1 MLIMLMILHETGK
14 FLYASRLDLAHHSHM
29 FTHFPHTITEIELPL
44 TGKYM
49 NIIRE
54 FPCQF

>member
-29 FTHFPHTITEIELPL
+29 FTRFPHTITEIELPL
-44 TGKYM
+44 TGKYTGR
-49 NIIRE
+49 NACR
-54 FPCQF
+54 